1 MAQSGYGKI
10 LLFNDFCGPEI
21 PIATNVA
28 YGVTAGG
35 CSYYLGDFK
44 VTGELEDTDS
54 GVVGL
59 SKSNGWVRLTGTDE
73 AEAGCTIGTE
83 AVFSPA
89 LNGPF
94 AIEARVE
101 TQAVTARNLFVGFCN
116 VNADAAA
123 VPPTV
128 GATTVTTLTASDLC
142 GFSYDST
149 YGTDTNDWHMA
160 YNGGSTTGEVL
171 STNINADEDV
181 VAGTSQVLRVE
192 IDTNGTARWYID
204 GKLKQTVTNAV
215 STTVLQGA
223 LVGCFATTTTVT
235 DLDVDY
241 IAVEANR
248 DWTV

>member
-1 MAQSGYGKI
+1 MAQSAYGKI
-10 LLFNDFCGPEI
+10 LLFNDFAGPEI
-21 PIATNVA
+21 PIATNVV

-73 AEAGCTIGTE
+73 AEAGCVIGTE
-83 AVFSPA
+83 AIFSPT

-101 TQAVTARNLFVGFCN
+101 TQTLSARNLFIGFCD
-116 VNADAAA
+116 VNADATV

-128 GATTVTTLTASDLC
+128 GSGTTVTLTASDLC

-149 YGTDTNDWHMA
+149 YTDSADWHMA
-160 YNGGSTTGEVL
+160 YNGGSTTGETT
-171 STNINADEDV
+171 STSIDADEDA
-181 VAGTSQVLRVE
+181 VAATSQVLRVE
-192 IDTNGTARWYID
+192 VDTNGTVRWYID
-204 GKLKQTVTNAV
+204 GKLRQTVTGAV

-223 LVGCFATTTTVT
+223 MVGCFATASTVT

-241 IAVEANR
+241 VAVEANR

>member
-1 MAQSGYGKI
+1 
-10 LLFNDFCGPEI
+10 
-21 PIATNVA
+21 
-28 YGVTAGG
+28 
-35 CSYYLGDFK
+35 
-44 VTGELEDTDS
+44 
-54 GVVGL
+54 
-59 SKSNGWVRLTGTDE
+59 
-73 AEAGCTIGTE
+73 
-83 AVFSPA
+83 
-89 LNGPF
+89 
-94 AIEARVE
+94 
-101 TQAVTARNLFVGFCN
+101 
-116 VNADAAA
+116 
-123 VPPTV
+123 
-128 GATTVTTLTASDLC
+128 
-142 GFSYDST
+142 
-149 YGTDTNDWHMA
+149 MA
-160 YNGGSTTGEVL
+160 YNGGATTGEVL